1 MSYKELVEQIVM
13 EILEECL
20 NNTPKE
26 KQQKDDIIK
35 TAEVP
40 KPLSPM
46 EKAKALLQK
55 TDSKYQS
62 YIAKKLLPSLNK

>member
-1 MSYKELVEQIVM
+1 MNYQELVEQIVF
-13 EILEECL
+13 EVLEEYFKD
-20 NNTPKE
+20 KE
-26 KQQKDDIIK
+26 KQQNNDIVK

-46 EKAKALLQK
+46 EKARALLQK

>member
-1 MSYKELVEQIVM
+1 MDYKELVHQIA
-13 EILEECL
+13 LEVLQECL
-20 NNTPKE
+20 NNTSKE

-35 TAEVP
+35 MAEVP
-40 KPLSPM
+40 KPLSPV
-46 EKAKALLQK
+46 EKARALLQN

>member
-1 MSYKELVEQIVM
+1 MEYKKLVEQIALEV
-13 EILEECL
+13 LEEFF
-20 NNTPKE
+20 NNTQKE
-26 KQQKDDIIK
+26 KQQKDDIVK

-46 EKAKALLQK
+46 EKARALLQK

>member
-1 MSYKELVEQIVM
+1 MDYKHLVEQLVL

-20 NNTPKE
+20 NNTKKE
-26 KQQKDDIIK
+26 KQQKDNITK

-40 KPLSPM
+40 NPLNPA

-55 TDSKYQS
+55 IDSKYQA
-62 YIAKKLLPSLNK
+62 YIAKKLTPSLNK

>member
-1 MSYKELVEQIVM
+1 MDYKELVHQIA
-13 EILEECL
+13 LEVLQECL
-20 NNTPKE
+20 NNTSKE

-35 TAEVP
+35 MAEVP
-40 KPLSPM
+40 KPLSPV

>member
-1 MSYKELVEQIVM
+1 MNYKELVHQIALEV
-13 EILEECL
+13 LEECF
-20 NNTPKE
+20 NNTQKE
-26 KQQKDDIIK
+26 KQEKDNIVK

-40 KPLSPM
+40 KPLTPA

>member
-40 KPLSPM
+40 KPLNPV
-46 EKAKALLQK
+46 EKAKALQQK
-55 TDSKYQS
+55 IDSKYQS
-62 YIAKKLLPSLNK
+62 YIAKKLTPSLNK

>member
-1 MSYKELVEQIVM
+1 MNYKELVVQIALEV
-13 EILEECL
+13 LEECL
-20 NNTPKE
+20 NNTPKDKE
-26 KQQKDDIIK
+26 QKDDIIK

-40 KPLSPM
+40 KPLSPV

>member
-1 MSYKELVEQIVM
+1 MDYKDLVYQIVT
-13 EILEECL
+13 EVLEEFL
-20 NNTPKE
+20 NSTKKE

>member
-1 MSYKELVEQIVM
+1 MNYKELVHQIALEV
-13 EILEECL
+13 LEECF
-20 NNTPKE
+20 NNTQKE
-26 KQQKDDIIK
+26 KQEKDDIVK

-40 KPLSPM
+40 KPLTPA

>member
-1 MSYKELVEQIVM
+1 MDYKELVEQLVLK
-13 EILEECL
+13 ILEECF
-20 NNTPKE
+20 NDTMKE

-40 KPLSPM
+40 KPLTPA
-46 EKAKALLQK
+46 EKAKALQQK
-55 TDSKYQS
+55 IDNKYQA

>member
-1 MSYKELVEQIVM
+1 MNYKELVVQIALEV
-13 EILEECL
+13 LEESL
-20 NNTPKE
+20 NNTPKDKE
-26 KQQKDDIIK
+26 QKDDIIK

>member
-1 MSYKELVEQIVM
+1 MNYKELVEQIVM

-20 NNTPKE
+20 NNTQKNKE
-26 KQQKDDIIK
+26 QKDNIIK
-35 TAEVP
+35 TAKVP
-40 KPLSPM
+40 KPLSPA

-62 YIAKKLLPSLNK
+62 HITKKLLPSLNK

>member
-1 MSYKELVEQIVM
+1 MNYQELVEQIVF
-13 EILEECL
+13 EILEEYL
-20 NNTPKE
+20 SNTQKE

-62 YIAKKLLPSLNK
+62 YIAKKLTPSLNK

>member
-1 MSYKELVEQIVM
+1 MDYKDLVYQIVT
-13 EILEECL
+13 EVLEEFL
-20 NNTPKE
+20 NSTKKE

-62 YIAKKLLPSLNK
+62 HIAKKLLPSLNK